1 MRKKREIKNGF
12 SYHITARINRQE
24 FIFDSANIKEM
35 FMDTLKRAKFK
46 YKFLIKNFC
55 IMNNHIHI
63 ILKPLQGQSLSKIM
77 QWILS
82 VFAQKYNKFF
92 GLKGHVWQDRFK
104 SKIIESFRQYL
115 NTFIYI
121 SNNPVKAGIVN
132 TAVDF
137 QYNGITDIQKGYL
150 NIIERPPN
158 RILKMIWKI
167 LMQKNTQES

>member
-1 MRKKREIKNGF
+1 MIQLILR
-12 SYHITARINRQE
+12 
-24 FIFDSANIKEM
+24 EM
-35 FMDTLKRAKFK
+35 FMKNLRRAKFK

-63 ILKPLQGQSLSKIM
+63 ILKPLQRQSLSKIM